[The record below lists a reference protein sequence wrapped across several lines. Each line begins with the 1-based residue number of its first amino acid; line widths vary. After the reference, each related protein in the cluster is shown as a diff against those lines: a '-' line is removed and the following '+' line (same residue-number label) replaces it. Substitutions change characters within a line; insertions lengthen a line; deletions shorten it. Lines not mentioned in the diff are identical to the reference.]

1 MGADMMIE
9 TFPAFRLNNERK
21 ARIMAS
27 LNHKTAAEWDKEP
40 EDIEADLQRLC
51 AVATG
56 ADFTREA
63 LYMTEFDHEGAPMK
77 VVVTGGMSW
86 GDPPTELFG
95 EIADFR
101 FLCTDQSIALMDSY
115 AKADYQ
121 RSKKTRLTVQ
131 RRAKKTQKMT
141 CASDE

>member
-9 TFPAFRLNNERK
+9 MFPAFRLNNERR

-40 EDIEADLQRLC
+40 EELEADLQRLC

-56 ADFTREA
+56 TDFTREA
-63 LYMTEFDHEGAPMK
+63 LYITEFDHKGAPMK

-86 GDPPTELFG
+86 GDPPTELFR
-95 EIADFR
+95 EIADFH

-121 RSKKTRLTVQ
+121 RRKKTRLPVQ
-131 RRAKKTQKMT
+131 RRAKKSQKKM
-141 CASDE
+141 CVSDE